1 MPIPCAC
8 SSSRLLP
15 SLSCG
20 GRPGKRTGGPDDE
33 MLVKVAFAPVA
44 FDEKYAESV
53 LAQVTLRCCV
63 TIGVKR
69 ERIHGKREYIEG
81 DFLVTSLE

>member
-1 MPIPCAC
+1 
-8 SSSRLLP
+8 
-15 SLSCG
+15 
-20 GRPGKRTGGPDDE
+20 